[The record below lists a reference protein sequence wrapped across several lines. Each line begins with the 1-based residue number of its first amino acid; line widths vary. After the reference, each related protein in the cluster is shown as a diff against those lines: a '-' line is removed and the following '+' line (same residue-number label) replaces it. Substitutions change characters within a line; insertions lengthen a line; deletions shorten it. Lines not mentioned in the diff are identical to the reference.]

1 MNLQITAPPRWSRLL
16 LAAGPIAVVA
26 GLLAHAMW
34 LHLPRD
40 PFLLAMRITA
50 VVSLLAWP
58 LQRFTPLRW
67 AEAQA
72 LLFLGLLAF
81 FVGPLPLASALL
93 LGATALVLGWPWVPG
108 DLRARPALAGLLGL
122 ILLGGVAG
130 WLLQLPIHHFAV
142 WAGLCAGVLV
152 LRRRVVFEAVRTLGS
167 GLRGAVDEAPW
178 PAFVAITLIGLAST
192 AAWLPTMQFDD
203 LAYHLS
209 LPAQLL
215 AHAEYRPDPAN
226 QVWSLAPWLG
236 DTLQGAAAVL
246 AGSEA
251 RGAVNALWLVLG
263 MGAAWSFASQIGAR
277 PQVRWWSLAV
287 LASAPPWVWMG
298 ASMQTELP
306 ATAVLMALAAV
317 LVRGGPDW
325 VRNASILFA
334 GLAALKIVHA
344 VAALPLLLWALWTLR
359 ADLRWRHLPLALLI
373 GVVLGASS
381 YAQSWWLTGNPVLPL
396 ANQFFASPFHPV
408 EPLVDA
414 RWHAGFGPLLLWQ
427 ASFETTR
434 FVESYPGGLGFTTLA
449 LAGALLLAVIRPE
462 RRGLALALLAL
473 VLVPLL
479 PMQYL
484 RYTWPGLL
492 LLGVFLVVVAAREL
506 STRTLGLSM
515 LALCLLNLGF
525 QASAGWTHNSVAL
538 KRLIRDRGEVGEVLV
553 RFAPE
558 RVLLKSLPAD
568 DPRPVLA
575 TSPDRPF
582 VAELGERGRRVMQHA
597 PRLAAA
603 RVEAEAD
610 PSGSGWLRVFELSG
624 AGWLLVIPQQAS
636 EPLRAGLERSGAVR
650 SESAGDV
657 ELWRLP
663 MHAEAQ
669 TAP

>member
-1 MNLQITAPPRWSRLL
+1 MNPQITAPPRWPKLV
-16 LAAGPIAVVA
+16 LAAGPLAVVA

-34 LHLPRD
+34 QHLPRD
-40 PFLLAMRITA
+40 SFLLALRIA
-50 VVSLLAWP
+50 GVVSLLAWP
-58 LQRFTPLRW
+58 LQRFTALRW
-67 AEAQA
+67 AEAQG

-81 FVGPLPLASALL
+81 FVGPLPLASALV
-93 LGATALVLGWPWVPG
+93 LGATALVLGWPLVPK
-108 DLRARPALAGLLGL
+108 DLRARPALAGVLGL

-130 WLLQLPIHHFAV
+130 WLLQLPVHHFEV
-142 WAGLCAGVLV
+142 WAALCVGVLLLRWRV
-152 LRRRVVFEAVRTLGS
+152 LFEAARTLGS

-178 PAFVAITLIGLAST
+178 AALVTITLIGLAST

-209 LPAQLL
+209 LPVQLL
-215 AHAEYRPDPAN
+215 AHGEYRPDPAN

-236 DTLQGAAAVL
+236 DTLQGVATVL
-246 AGSEA
+246 AGAEA
-251 RGAVNALWLVLG
+251 RGGINALWLALG
-263 MGAAWSFASQIGAR
+263 MGAAWSFAHQIGAGPR
-277 PQVRWWSLAV
+277 VRWWSLAV

-306 ATAVLMALAAV
+306 ATAVLVALAAV
-317 LVRGGPDW
+317 LVRGGADW
-325 VRNASILFA
+325 IRNGSILFA
-334 GLAALKIVHA
+334 GLAALKLVHA
-344 VAALPLLLWALWTLR
+344 VAALPLVLWAMWTLR

-373 GVVLGASS
+373 GLVLGASS

-396 ANQFFASPFHPV
+396 ANQFFGSPFHPA

-473 VLVPLL
+473 VVLPLL

-492 LLGVFLVVVAAREL
+492 LLGVFGVVVAAREL
-506 STRTLGLSM
+506 SARTLALSM
-515 LALCLLNLGF
+515 SALCLLNLGF

-538 KRLIRDRGEVGEVLV
+538 KRLIRDRGEVNEVLL

-558 RVLLKSLPAD
+558 RVLLKSLPAND
-568 DPRPVLA
+568 SRPVLA

-582 VAELGERGRRVMQHA
+582 VAELGERGRRLMQHA
-597 PRLAAA
+597 PALAAA
-603 RVEAEAD
+603 RIEAEAD
-610 PSGSGWLRVFELSG
+610 PSGSAWLRVFEQSG
-624 AGWLLVIPQQAS
+624 AGWLLVIPQQVS
-636 EPLRAGLERSGAVR
+636 EPLRSGLERAGATRSG
-650 SESAGDV
+650 SAGDV

-663 MHAEAQ
+663 TEAEARA
-669 TAP
+669 TP